1 MPCPNCGGPT
11 RPGAKFCGTC
21 GAPLATTTAFAP
33 TFVTYADSG
42 PLADDPFT
50 PLPPPM
56 RPAAAGAS
64 PPVAAPAGVDAPP
77 VAVASG
83 GSWLPATVPSY
94 RRKAWIAL
102 GLYVL
107 LWLPGMVA
115 NLVWWRETV
124 VAERY
129 TGVKPDGAGC
139 LLWLLGV
146 CGVGGLLLLVVL
158 GRAGGATP

>member
-77 VAVASG
+77 VAAASG

-94 RRKAWIAL
+94 RRKGSRMAMAAAASSEW
-102 GLYVL
+102 
-107 LWLPGMVA
+107 
-115 NLVWWRETV
+115 V
-124 VAERY
+124 VSSR
-129 TGVKPDGAGC
+129 
-139 LLWLLGV
+139 
-146 CGVGGLLLLVVL
+146 
-158 GRAGGATP
+158 RACACASAAPVTL